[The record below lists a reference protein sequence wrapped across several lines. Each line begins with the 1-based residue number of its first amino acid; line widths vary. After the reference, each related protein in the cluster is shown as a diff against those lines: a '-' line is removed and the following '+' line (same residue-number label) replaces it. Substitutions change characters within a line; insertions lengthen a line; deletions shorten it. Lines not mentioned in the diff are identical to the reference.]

1 MGIFGDGGSRD
12 DYLQLE
18 ARVASLETMVAQLAG
33 TVAALSAPGTA
44 PVAGAPSAPS
54 VPVAAQSWELE
65 ARVLKQAGK
74 LIDAIKLV
82 REATGWGLMESKD
95 FVDRM

>member
-18 ARVASLETMVAQLAG
+18 ARVAGLETLVAQLAG
-33 TVAALSAPGTA
+33 TVAGLSATGQT
-44 PVAGAPSAPS
+44 PVARAPSAPA
-54 VPVAAQSWELE
+54 AAQRWELE

-82 REATGWGLMESKD
+82 REATGWGLKEAKD
-95 FVDRM
+95 FVDRL

>member
-18 ARVASLETMVAQLAG
+18 ARVASLETMIAQLAG
-33 TVAALSAPGTA
+33 MVAALSAPRPT
-44 PVAGAPSAPS
+44 PVAGTPP
-54 VPVAAQSWELE
+54 VPVAAQRWELE

-82 REATGWGLMESKD
+82 REATGWGLKESKD
-95 FVDRM
+95 FVDRL

>member
-33 TVAALSAPGTA
+33 TVAALSAPAQA
-44 PVAGAPSAPS
+44 PVAGAPSAP
-54 VPVAAQSWELE
+54 VGAQRWELE
-65 ARVLKQAGK
+65 ARALKQEGK
-74 LIDAIKLV
+74 LIDAIKTV
-82 REATGWGLMESKD
+82 REATGWGLKDSKD

>member
-18 ARVASLETMVAQLAG
+18 ARVASLETLVAQLAG
-33 TVAALSAPGTA
+33 TVAALSTPGPA
-44 PVAGAPSAPS
+44 PVAGAPS
-54 VPVAAQSWELE
+54 VPGSAQPWELE

-82 REATGWGLMESKD
+82 REATGWGLKESKD
-95 FVDRM
+95 FVDRL

>member
-18 ARVASLETMVAQLAG
+18 ARVAGLETMVAQLAG
-33 TVAALSAPGTA
+33 TVAELSAAGRA
-44 PVAGAPSAPS
+44 PLAGAPSAP
-54 VPVAAQSWELE
+54 VAAQGWELE

-74 LIDAIKLV
+74 LIDAIKVV
-82 REATGWGLMESKD
+82 RQATGWGLKESKD

>member
-18 ARVASLETMVAQLAG
+18 ARVASLEAMVAQLAG
-33 TVAALSAPGTA
+33 TVAALSAPGRT
-44 PVAGAPSAPS
+44 PVPGAPS
-54 VPVAAQSWELE
+54 VPVAAQRWELE
-65 ARVLKQAGK
+65 ARILKQAGK
-74 LIDAIKLV
+74 LIDAIKVV
-82 REATGWGLMESKD
+82 REATGWGLKESKD

>member
-33 TVAALSAPGTA
+33 TVAALSAPAQA
-44 PVAGAPSAPS
+44 PVAGAPSAP
-54 VPVAAQSWELE
+54 VGAQRWELE
-65 ARVLKQAGK
+65 ARALKQAGK
-74 LIDAIKLV
+74 LIDAIKIV
-82 REATGWGLMESKD
+82 REATGWGLKDSKD

>member
-18 ARVASLETMVAQLAG
+18 ARVTSLETMVAQLAG
-33 TVAALSAPGTA
+33 TVAALSAPGPE
-44 PVAGAPSAPS
+44 PVAGAPTT
-54 VPVAAQSWELE
+54 PVTGQRWELE

-74 LIDAIKLV
+74 AIEAIKTV
-82 REATGWGLMESKD
+82 RAATGWGLKD
-95 FVDRM
+95 AKDYVDRL

>member
-33 TVAALSAPGTA
+33 TVAALSAPGQA
-44 PVAGAPSAPS
+44 PVGAPS
-54 VPVAAQSWELE
+54 VPMAAQRWEID
-65 ARVLKQAGK
+65 ARVLKSAGK
-74 LIDAIKLV
+74 LIEAIKVV
-82 REATGWGLMESKD
+82 REATGWGLKESKD
-95 FVDRM
+95 FVDRL

>member
-1 MGIFGDGGSRD
+1 MGIFGDSDSRD

-33 TVAALSAPGTA
+33 TVAALGAPGQA
-44 PVAGAPSAPS
+44 PVAGAPST
-54 VPVAAQSWELE
+54 PVAAQRWELE

-74 LIDAIKLV
+74 VIDAIKLV
-82 REATGWGLMESKD
+82 RDATGWGLKESKD
-95 FVDRM
+95 FVDRL